1 MTCDLPVSSPC
12 VMHLTS
18 RLTASRNPWSTNA
31 LRANF
36 PMVVDGVQQRVL
48 VVFRHPA
55 TIAAFSVR
63 DGRSVATVKTCG
75 DADDVFFDAK
85 RSRIYVSCG
94 EGSIDVFAWQAD
106 SFVSV
111 GRIATAGG
119 ARTAFFGPDINRLL
133 LAVRA
138 TSTAPAA
145 IWCSIPHPEGPTS
158 PKDAYT
164 AAGTTLSNGSTR
176 GQLHGCVARHKSQH
190 LQDRAERHSSAH
202 CDVRD
207 TVRGR
212 PLAHSAS
219 SVFHSVAARL
229 HPGQSRPPTAPNGR
243 LTSFRSCVRP
253 IRTRHAARRRRS
265 MHSALA

>member
-1 MTCDLPVSSPC
+1 
-12 VMHLTS
+12 
-18 RLTASRNPWSTNA
+18 
-31 LRANF
+31 
-36 PMVVDGVQQRVL
+36 MVVDGVQQRVL

-94 EGSIDVFAWQAD
+94 EGSIEVCASQAD

-119 ARTAFFGPDINRLL
+119 ARTAFFAPDINRLL

-138 TSTAPAA
+138 TRTAPAA

-164 AAGTTLSNGSTR
+164 AAGTANKRCEALRVSWDTFR
-176 GQLHGCVARHKSQH
+176 
-190 LQDRAERHSSAH
+190 ER
-202 CDVRD
+202 R
-207 TVRGR
+207 
-212 PLAHSAS
+212 
-219 SVFHSVAARL
+219 
-229 HPGQSRPPTAPNGR
+229 
-243 LTSFRSCVRP
+243 
-253 IRTRHAARRRRS
+253 
-265 MHSALA
+265 